1 MKIWELN
8 LWHTS
13 HFELSTVNN
22 MNREVFRDNDQ
33 LSLALAEWITSLIE
47 ETLSRKNSFSLVL
60 SGGNTP
66 KKLNLLLASSP
77 YKERIDWKKIYVFW
91 GDERAVP
98 FEDERNNAR
107 MAFDTLLNKVD
118 IPQNQIHIMDTS
130 LAPEAAAAQYEE
142 ILFEFFGTDVLPA
155 QTFDL
160 VLLGMGDD
168 GHTLSLFP
176 GTLVIHEEKL
186 WVTSFFLKA
195 QEMHRITLTKNIVN
209 HADHIVFMISG
220 IEKANALHEVLE
232 GEKNPD
238 LYPSQVIIPTFGEL
252 HFFIDEA
259 AASKLNA

>member
-1 MKIWELN
+1 MN
-8 LWHTS
+8 LEIFKNT
-13 HFELSTVNN
+13 
-22 MNREVFRDNDQ
+22 DK

-47 ETLSRKNSFSLVL
+47 ETLTRKNSFGFVL

-66 KKLNLLLASSP
+66 KKLNLVLSSSP
-77 YKERIDWKKIYVFW
+77 YRERIDWKKIHIFW

-118 IPQNQIHIMDTS
+118 IPRDQIHIMDTS
-130 LAPEAAAAQYEE
+130 LTPELAAAEYGES
-142 ILFEFFGTDVLPA
+142 LLEFFGTDILPD

-176 GTLVIHEEKL
+176 GTPVIHEEKL

-195 QEMHRITLTKNIVN
+195 QNMYRITLTKDIVN
-209 HADHIVFMISG
+209 HSNHIVFIISG
-220 IEKANALHEVLE
+220 SEKANALYQVLE
-232 GEKNPD
+232 GERNPD
-238 LYPSQVIIPTFGEL
+238 LYPSQVIIPTQGEL
-252 HFFIDEA
+252 HFFVDVA
-259 AASKLNA
+259 AAAKLKA